1 MTELNGYV
9 SFMSG
14 KKYGFVGIDRTTQNI
29 TTFHIKNIYE
39 MIKKA
44 PSLGFER

>member
-1 MTELNGYV
+1 MTELNRYV

-29 TTFHIKNIYE
+29 TTFHIKKHI
-39 MIKKA
+39 
-44 PSLGFER
+44 